1 MTGSLREAESVW
13 RSDGVGLASGQ
24 LLWKSNDGA
33 QDDGK
38 GDVHTTLCCRLTTTL
53 RASLSG
59 TFPQTEDVVNQCLEF
74 SSLREASRSV
84 PTPRRRNVVWP

>member
-13 RSDGVGLASGQ
+13 RSDGVGLASEQ
-24 LLWKSNDGA
+24 LLRKSNDGA
-33 QDDGK
+33 QNYGM
-38 GDVHTTLCCRLTTTL
+38 GDVQTTLCCRFTTTL

-59 TFPQTEDVVNQCLEF
+59 TCPQTEDVVNQCSEF
-74 SSLREASRSV
+74 GSLREASRSE